1 MRRRRAAALALGLCY
16 VLVGAPALAETKL
29 ADDRGTVVRLPTP
42 ASRIVAL
49 APHLAEIVF
58 AAGAGEKLIGTAR
71 FSDFPMAAQRVPVV
85 GDAARVDVERILL
98 LQPDLVLAWKS
109 GNQAGDV
116 TRLERLGLRIFVT
129 EPSGLSD
136 VSRLIRAVGTLAGTE
151 RAAHQQASAFD
162 ERIAGLRV
170 QFETRAPLRVFYE
183 IWHRP
188 LLTVN
193 GNHMIS
199 DVINLC
205 GGRNVFAEAPLLT
218 PSVSLEAVLAARPDA
233 IIGGGS
239 GITAQKFAAQWRA
252 HGIAALNEVTLA
264 YVAPDDIQRATP
276 RIADGARAICEVLEQ
291 VRANRR

>member
-1 MRRRRAAALALGLCY
+1 MRRRRAAAFALGLGCAAA
-16 VLVGAPALAETKL
+16 GTHALPETKL
-29 ADDRGTVVRLPTP
+29 ADDRGTIVRLPAP
-42 ASRIVAL
+42 ASRIVTL

-58 AAGAGEKLIGTAR
+58 ASGAGEKLVGTAR
-71 FSDFPMAAQRVPVV
+71 FSDFPMAAQRLPRV

-116 TRLERLGLRIFVT
+116 MRLERLGLRVFVT

-136 VSRLIRAVGTLAGTE
+136 VSRLIRAVGTLAGSE
-151 RAAHQQASAFD
+151 RAAHQVASAFED
-162 ERIAGLRV
+162 RIAMFRV
-170 QFETRAPLRVFYE
+170 QFGMRAPLRVFYE

-193 GNHMIS
+193 GHHMIS

-205 GGRNVFAEAPLLT
+205 GGKNVFADAPLLT
-218 PSVSLEAVLAARPDA
+218 PSVSLEAVLAVRPDA

-239 GITAQKFAAQWRA
+239 GVTAQEFAAQWRA
-252 HGIAALNEVTLA
+252 HGIAALNDVTVA

-276 RIADGARAICEVLEQ
+276 RIADGAKAICETLEQ
-291 VRANRR
+291 VRAKR